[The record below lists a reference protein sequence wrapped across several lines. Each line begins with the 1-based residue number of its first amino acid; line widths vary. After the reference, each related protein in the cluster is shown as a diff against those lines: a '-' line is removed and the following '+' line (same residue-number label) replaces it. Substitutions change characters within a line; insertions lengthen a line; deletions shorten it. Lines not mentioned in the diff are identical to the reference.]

1 MPNRDVLVSA
11 LTDRFADRGMRVSA
25 PPGPIAVFPARH
37 PDVGDVSVV
46 ETGSEWDLS
55 VTVAVGSIVS
65 DHFHS
70 FDRHLGADERAA
82 RVTKDVVRFLEELF
96 ADRLL
101 FWRSTDGGR
110 AAWRERG
117 DTGYS
122 EPLVLDNCTY
132 QPYLWSGPLAVWQAV
147 PAIFGRGR
155 IRDDR
160 EREILAILLEEG
172 GPSELDEA
180 ERDVARRLVAEYE
193 RERGA

>member
-11 LTDRFADRGMRVSA
+11 LTDRFADRGMRLGA

-46 ETGSEWDLS
+46 VTGSEADLM

-70 FDRHLGADERAA
+70 FDDHLGADERAA

-101 FWRSTDGGR
+101 FWRSTDGGS

-117 DTGYS
+117 VTGYT
-122 EPLVLDNCTY
+122 EPLVIDNRTY
-132 QPYLWSGPLAVWQAV
+132 RLYLWSGPLAVWQAV

-160 EREILAILLEEG
+160 EYQILATLLEKG
-172 GPSELDEA
+172 GPSALDEA
-180 ERDVARRLVAEYE
+180 ERETARRLVAEYE
-193 RERGA
+193 RERDI

>member
-11 LTDRFADRGMRVSA
+11 LTDRFADRGIRLGT
-25 PPGPIAVFPARH
+25 PPAPIAVFPARH
-37 PDVGDVSVV
+37 PEVGDVSVV

-55 VTVAVGSIVS
+55 VTVSVGSIVS

-101 FWRSTDGGR
+101 FWRSTDGGS

-122 EPLVLDNCTY
+122 EPLVLDNRTY

-172 GPSELDEA
+172 GPSELDDA

-193 RERGA
+193 RERET